1 MSVRLFFV
9 ILVPKIGIMLIE
21 DELKTIYLN
30 YRIKEIIPF
39 LIKLTPKEKRETAAI
54 LKKFLNKGWGHNHIS
69 MLTAL
74 ACSRTP
80 DEYGKLAPGYYAVP
94 VNLVDELFDSHVPQW
109 IGDSYLFLRNIGYLK
124 VLEWERKGYLK
135 LNDETGALLLS
146 ESLVSDYSAEDILFT
161 YPQTLTAHIWLLFEY
176 NSDITYHYKEK
187 SWKTLLKDLADQKK
201 LDRSRLLKSSLDAV
215 HLNFSKEHNTWF
227 LDFFAN
233 LEPTGN
239 EILALQDELFSVF
252 HSSQHSLFVPVLKIL
267 SAVITETGFKTG
279 DFLSAAAALPNLQI
293 KNTLNQLLQTIEKIA
308 KEYKEYRED
317 ICFFLLPVFLNKEA
331 SIQSK
336 AAKIIVKYG
345 DPDSENYK
353 TELDSYRENLL
364 SDTGIL
370 LEKFLSSHENDEET
384 ESYPIVKNSVWHQ
397 SQPVSSIETLNDFIF
412 FAPQVFSKNNP
423 GDFDLFLDA
432 LMRFNTQIDEECLM
446 QLEPAFKAAVKVK
459 ESVGMHHLYATFFVA
474 YGLIKHKKGTP
485 ILNQA
490 RKDFPDLENWVG
502 KRTPLIF
509 GAYHQMLLGIFELL
523 KKGKKLPLL
532 SVSDHSP
539 CWIDIRTLIDKL
551 KIYQEQKELPVPF
564 DLERA
569 ILRLRKHQLT
579 DSQKYA
585 QNELSEDY
593 FKLLNPVF
601 DPEYF
606 KNRYEKSYLDGSFGR
621 KMGVRKIYRGSS
633 MEETPELIIP
643 IENKEIST
651 EAPLLEHL
659 FNSYH
664 GVYDRDL
671 IRILYT
677 APYFS
682 GSVFAKKCNETL
694 SNAVYQYDSRINTEF
709 LDAWMKLELP
719 FQKVHY
725 LFLSAAMFSKDKTFS
740 GTAFEAIILKIVSD
754 DFDIDTLGIMI
765 GEKISFGL
773 VPVKR
778 LTDALVGIMNL
789 SSSHNRAFEKLLISI
804 LTAIDHPVFNLK
816 KILEIYYEL
825 LHLNQSETDYAVA
838 GRLKEWENVN
848 NLKIII
854 IKLKTNERKT
864 L

>member
-39 LIKLTPKEKRETAAI
+39 LIKLTPKEKKETAAI
-54 LKKFLNKGWGHNHIS
+54 LKKFLNKDWGHNHIS
-69 MLTAL
+69 VLAAL
-74 ACSRTP
+74 ASSPTP
-80 DEYGKLAPGYYAVP
+80 DEYSKLAPGHYAVP
-94 VNLVDELFDSHVPQW
+94 TDLVDELFQSYVPDW
-109 IGDSYLFLRNIGYLK
+109 IGENNSFLRNINYLK
-124 VLEWERKGYLK
+124 VLEWEAKGYLK
-135 LNDETGALLLS
+135 LNDETCAHLLS
-146 ESLVSDYSAEDILFT
+146 ESLVSNHTAEDILFT
-161 YPQTLTAHIWLLFEY
+161 YPQTLSAHIWLLFEY
-176 NSDITYHYKEK
+176 NSDITYHYQEK
-187 SWKTLLKDLADQKK
+187 SWKTLLKDLADQNK
-201 LDRSRLLKSSLDAV
+201 LDRSRLLRSAINAV
-215 HLNFSKEHNTWF
+215 HHNFSKEHNTWF
-227 LDFFAN
+227 RDFFVN
-233 LEPTGN
+233 LEPTKT
-239 EILALQDELFSVF
+239 EVLELQDELFTIF
-252 HSSQHSLFVPVLKIL
+252 NAPQQSLFVQVLKIL
-267 SAVITETGFKTG
+267 GTVITEADFKTR
-279 DFLSAAAALPNLQI
+279 DFLSVAAALPNLKA
-293 KNTLNQLLQTIEKIA
+293 KNILNPLLQTVEKIA
-308 KEYKEYRED
+308 KNNKEYREE
-317 ICFFLLPVFLNKEA
+317 ICHFLLPVFINKEA
-331 SIQSK
+331 SVQSK
-336 AAKIIVKYG
+336 AAKIIAKYG
-345 DPDSENYK
+345 DPDSEHYK
-353 TELDSYRENLL
+353 NEIDSYREFLL
-364 SDTGIL
+364 SDTCIL
-370 LEKFLSSHENDEET
+370 LEKFLPQHENDEET
-384 ESYPIVKNSVWHQ
+384 ESSTTEEPPVWHR
-397 SQPVSSIETLNDFIF
+397 SQPISPIETLNDFIF

-432 LMRFNTQIDEECLM
+432 LMRFNTHINEEYLI

-459 ESVGMHHLYATFFVA
+459 ESVGMHHLFATFFVA
-474 YGLIKHKKGTP
+474 FGLIKHKKGTP
-485 ILNQA
+485 MLNQA

-509 GAYHQMLLGIFELL
+509 RAYHQMLLDISELL
-523 KKGKKLPLL
+523 KKEKILPLL
-532 SVSDHSP
+532 SVSDYSP
-539 CWIDIRTLIDKL
+539 CWIDIRTVIDKL

-569 ILRLRKHQLT
+569 ILRLRKHQLA

-585 QNELSEDY
+585 ENELSRDY
-593 FKLLNPVF
+593 LKLLDPAF

-694 SNAVYQYDSRINTEF
+694 SNAVYQYDSRVNIEF

-740 GTAFEAIILKIVSD
+740 GTAFEAIILKIVSE

-778 LTDALVGIMNL
+778 LTDALVGMMNL

-825 LHLNQSETDYAVA
+825 LHLNQSETDHAVA
-838 GRLKEWENVN
+838 GRLKEWENEN